1 MKGLADGLKAVKL
14 TLPHVN
20 VSWTEHMFG
29 DKKFKLPSFDLKWCA
44 KGGLALHPS
53 IVGIAEA
60 GKEAIL
66 PLENPR
72 TMRTIAESI
81 AAEAPAA
88 GIDEAL
94 LANAV
99 ARGVAMAM
107 MNNPQA
113 QTSPEYIQN
122 SIYLDGSVLA
132 RVLSKA
138 QREIDYRMNPTPQF
152 G

>member
-1 MKGLADGLKAVKL
+1 MSAALVLGCTGCGSNSAPAGNGNEA
-14 TLPHVN
+14 
-20 VSWTEHMFG
+20 
-29 DKKFKLPSFDLKWCA
+29 PS
-44 KGGLALHPS
+44 
-53 IVGIAEA
+53 
-60 GKEAIL
+60 
-66 PLENPR
+66 
-72 TMRTIAESI
+72 
-81 AAEAPAA
+81 AEAPAA